1 MYLWRLPWQQ
11 AADQL
16 PFPRMPHRFLHS
28 NHFLWRKQNQPWFSH
43 MRFPP
48 LHDASYTALLRHR
61 IGLFKNLPERKILI
75 RLYSPLP
82 ITWTLVKLE
91 PKSISSG
98 FPPSGLYAS
107 DFLHT
112 FTVILPSVTRTFDN
126 TNLPLTRNNFTLV
139 DMNHVLSTWQVEK
152 ISVN

>member
-11 AADQL
+11 AADQS
-16 PFPRMPHRFLHS
+16 PFPRMPRRFLHS

-48 LHDASYTALLRHR
+48 LHDASYTDLLRHR
-61 IGLFKNLPERKILI
+61 IVLFKNLPERKILI

-82 ITWTLVKLE
+82 ITWTLAKLE

-98 FPPSGLYAS
+98 FPS

-112 FTVILPSVTRTFDN
+112 FTVILPSVTRTLDN

-139 DMNHVLSTWQVEK
+139 NSNHVLSAWHVEK